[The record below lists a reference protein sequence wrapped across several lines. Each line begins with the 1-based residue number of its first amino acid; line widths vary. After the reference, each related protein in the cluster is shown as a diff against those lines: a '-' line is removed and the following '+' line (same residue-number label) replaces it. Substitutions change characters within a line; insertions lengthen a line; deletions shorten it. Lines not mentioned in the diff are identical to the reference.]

1 MLRVPTWLLSFF
13 GLIFGLYHAV
23 LGIIWINHND
33 RAEIVIAALL
43 AYVAILIATIWVG
56 ESRAMPLWAAWL
68 GLIVC
73 ALIPIA
79 INSQLDAS
87 HLGDYATWYVL
98 GVGTILG
105 GLAVRGRRVLA
116 WVGLAVLV
124 LEIAAWGGVG
134 SLASTGLPGVVS
146 LIVTGHAVSLG
157 VERAVKSAQELN
169 RLAAVSAAETAAV
182 EAAGAVRSKL
192 LDKTLRTA
200 LPALN
205 LIAALGGNLTDSQKS
220 EALLLEAAL
229 RDEIRGEAL
238 LNDAMRAA
246 IKAARERGVEVLV
259 LDEGGLDGLEPEE
272 REQLLNRAS
281 ASFANVSAGRLTVR
295 SPRGED
301 WRVTVAAVRPGT
313 AAPDL
318 WLKPVSYTHL
328 TLPTK

>member
-13 GLIFGLYHAV
+13 GLIFGLFHAV
-23 LGIIWINHND
+23 LGVIWINEND
-33 RAEIVIAALL
+33 RAEIVIAALI
-43 AYVAILIATIWVG
+43 AYVAILIATISVG
-56 ESRAMPLWAAWL
+56 ESRALPRWVAWID
-68 GLIVC
+68 LIVC
-73 ALIPIA
+73 ALIPLA

-87 HLGDYATWYVL
+87 HLSDYATWYVL

-105 GLAVRGRRVLA
+105 GMAVRGRRVLA

-134 SLASTGLPGVVS
+134 SLASTGLPGVLS
-146 LIVTGHAVSLG
+146 LVVTGHAVSLG
-157 VERAVKSAQELN
+157 VERAVKAAQELN
-169 RLAAVSAAETAAV
+169 RLAAVSAAEAAAV
-182 EAAGAVRSKL
+182 EAAGEVRSKL
-192 LDKTLRTA
+192 LEKTLRTA

-205 LIAALGGNLTDSQKS
+205 LIAALGGNLSDSQKR

-238 LNDAMRAA
+238 LNDSMRSA
-246 IKAARERGVEVLV
+246 IKAARERGIEVLV

-301 WRVTVAAVRPGT
+301 WRITVAAVRPGT

-318 WLKPVSYTHL
+318 WLKLS
-328 TLPTK
+328 

>member
-1 MLRVPTWLLSFF
+1 MTGVQTC
-13 GLIFGLYHAV
+13 
-23 LGIIWINHND
+23 
-33 RAEIVIAALL
+33 ALPIS
-43 AYVAILIATIWVG
+43 ILIATISVG
-56 ESRAMPLWAAWL
+56 NSRALPRWVASID
-68 GLIVC
+68 LIVC
-73 ALIPIA
+73 ALIPLA

-105 GLAVRGRRVLA
+105 GMAVRGRRVLA

-124 LEIAAWGGVG
+124 LEIAAWGGLG
-134 SLASTGLPGVVS
+134 SLASTGLPGVLS
-146 LIVTGHAVSLG
+146 LVVTGHAVSLG
-157 VERAVKSAQELN
+157 VERAVKAAQELN
-169 RLAAVSAAETAAV
+169 RLAAVSAAEAAAV
-182 EAAGAVRSKL
+182 EAAGEVRSKL
-192 LDKTLRTA
+192 LEKTLRTA

-205 LIAALGGNLTDSQKS
+205 LIAALGGNLSDSQKR

-238 LNDAMRAA
+238 LNDSMRSA
-246 IKAARERGVEVLV
+246 IKAARERGIEVLV

-301 WRVTVAAVRPGT
+301 WRITIAAVRPGT

-318 WLKPVSYTHL
+318 WLKLS
-328 TLPTK
+328 